1 LAKVL
6 KYVAQLEENNGTQA
20 EDFDIDQI
28 ELTENIYKMVK
39 SVF

>member
-1 LAKVL
+1 ML
-6 KYVAQLEENNGTQA
+6 KHVAQLEDSVE
-20 EDFDIDQI
+20 EDGQEAVEFDINKI

>member
-1 LAKVL
+1 M
-6 KYVAQLEENNGTQA
+6 KYVAQLEDSADEDSQA
-20 EDFDIDQI
+20 TVEFDINNI